1 MARAKILRYYVKV
14 NGTEY
19 PEGTYT
25 IDAGSKVDIYVSAYN
40 QDYMF
45 SPGVIWVGIY
55 VNGKLVASRSSYK
68 GINDR
73 TTVSASYSFVAT
85 SDFTVE
91 LKAGA
96 GEVGGIVTDR
106 RGCS

>member
-1 MARAKILRYYVKV
+1 MARARISRYYVKV

-19 PEGTYT
+19 SEGTYT
-25 IDAGSKVDIYVSAYN
+25 IDADSRVDIYVSAYN
-40 QDYMF
+40 QDYKF

-55 VNGKLVASRSSYK
+55 INGKLVASRSSYK
-68 GINDR
+68 GLNDG
-73 TTVSASYSFVAT
+73 TVVSVSYSFVAT

-91 LKAGA
+91 LKAGV
-96 GEVGGIVTDR
+96 GEVGSMVTDR